1 MPGVLPPSQVTL
13 TQHRLADEAS
23 QSVNL
28 HFPTGRDRVPR
39 GLNSCRRQWV
49 GPAFSF

>member
-13 TQHRLADEAS
+13 TQHGLADEAS
-23 QSVNL
+23 QSVNP